1 MTKQEFL
8 SGMCFTIGAP
18 TYKGASTY
26 SYQSSDS
33 NDGCI
38 SKQSRSSLDNRIVLD
53 DYECNILTM
62 GIKSFSGFTYIMG
75 KRVNVK
81 YRFEDLIPFEETV
94 GE

>member
-18 TYKGASTY
+18 TYKGAPIFKFDESIIT
-26 SYQSSDS
+26 
-33 NDGCI
+33 
-38 SKQSRSSLDNRIVLD
+38 KQTRSSINNKVQLD
-53 DYECNILTM
+53 DYECNILKL
-62 GIKSFSGFTYIMG
+62 GSKAFSGFTYVMG

>member
-8 SGMCFTIGAP
+8 SGMYFTIGAP
-18 TYKGASTY
+18 TYKGAPTFKF
-26 SYQSSDS
+26 DE
-33 NDGCI
+33 GI
-38 SKQSRSSLDNRIVLD
+38 IAKQTRSSIDCKVILDE
-53 DYECNILTM
+53 YECNILKI
-62 GIKSFSGFTYIMG
+62 GFKSFAGFTYVMG